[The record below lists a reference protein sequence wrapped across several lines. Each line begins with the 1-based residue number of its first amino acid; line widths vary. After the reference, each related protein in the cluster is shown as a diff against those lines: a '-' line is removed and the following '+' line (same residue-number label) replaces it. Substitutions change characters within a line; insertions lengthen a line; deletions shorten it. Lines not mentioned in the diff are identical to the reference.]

1 MLHAA
6 GGAHNNGNG
15 NAGMDSSLVLEGNQ
29 FRSFVVGPDG
39 VINKE
44 AFNAI
49 WPRLRVLAR
58 CSPTDKYTIVRGKP
72 SLPISAKLQLP
83 AKLMS
88 MFLYCQCT
96 IQILL
101 LCTY

>member
-6 GGAHNNGNG
+6 DGAHNNNNGNG
-15 NAGMDSSLVLEGNQ
+15 NAGIDSSLVLEGNQ

-58 CSPTDKYTIVRGKP
+58 CSPTDKYTIVRGDHSP
-72 SLPISAKLQLP
+72 PILVKLQLS
-83 AKLMS
+83 ARH
-88 MFLYCQCT
+88 C
-96 IQILL
+96 
-101 LCTY
+101 LCFYTASVQ